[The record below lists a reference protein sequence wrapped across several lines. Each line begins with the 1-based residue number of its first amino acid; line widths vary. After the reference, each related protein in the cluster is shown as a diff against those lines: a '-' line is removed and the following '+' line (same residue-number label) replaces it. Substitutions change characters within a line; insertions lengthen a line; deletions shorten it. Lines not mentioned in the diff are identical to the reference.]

1 MVVRM
6 TSSHIQLLA
15 QCLAYNKPLK
25 INYMNNNFTCFCTAG
40 RWYGICMG
48 GSGISLIS
56 AHRSNSPLVCL
67 PEKSLNASRHC
78 VWVLIGQ
85 GNTPKPPRDSQGLR
99 LLEISGWHHVTP
111 LGAIFLN
118 TRENGNGSKPKQ
130 ALRESRQ
137 ILGYHD

>member
-6 TSSHIQLLA
+6 TSSHIHLLA

-25 INYMNNNFTCFCTAG
+25 INYTNNNFMCFCTAG

-56 AHRSNSPLVCL
+56 AHRSNSPRVCL

-85 GNTPKPPRDSQGLR
+85 GQHSQTSKGLSG
-99 LLEISGWHHVTP
+99 LEVVGNFRVAPCDTTW
-111 LGAIFLN
+111 GYFLN
-118 TRENGNGSKPKQ
+118 TRENGDGSKPKQ

-137 ILGYHD
+137 ILG